1 MHYHGAP
8 KWCEW
13 WRQIILWCVFW
24 AETDMALDN
33 LVQSVRE
40 QMRARFYQADQ
51 AGLWQEV
58 DRNLQAALQEVF
70 ARLDLVT
77 REEFDRQSALLSEAR
92 VKLQGLEAA
101 LRDLEAKTKAV

>member
-1 MHYHGAP
+1 MS
-8 KWCEW
+8 
-13 WRQIILWCVFW
+13 
-24 AETDMALDN
+24 LDN

-40 QMRARFYQADQ
+40 QLKSRFDQSNQ

-70 ARLDLVT
+70 ARMDLVT

-92 VKLQGLEAA
+92 TAQQALETR
-101 LRDLEAKTKAV
+101 LKDLEARLKAL